1 MGSNTNRL
9 SIRPA
14 QEKDAEL
21 ILSFIREL
29 AVYENMEDQ
38 ITATAED
45 LRRSIFER
53 QQAEVIIGWIDHQ
66 PAAFAL
72 YFYNYS
78 TFLGKANLFLDDLYV
93 KEEFRGQGIGRAML
107 QYLSQTAVKNSCER
121 LDWLCL
127 DWNLAAAGFYKG
139 LGAQVLDD
147 RRVFRLSGERLAP
160 LAPSRSSWPPLPHRN
175 DPPLHQEEY
184 HE

>member
-45 LRRSIFER
+45 LRRSIFEKR
-53 QQAEVIIGWIDHQ
+53 QAEVVIGWIDHH

-93 KEEFRGQGIGRAML
+93 KEKFRGQGIGRAML
-107 QYLSQTAVKNSCER
+107 QYLSQTAVENSCER

-147 RRVFRLSGERLAP
+147 RRVFRLSGERLAAFAASGRP
-160 LAPSRSSWPPLPHRN
+160 TISSVGIP
-175 DPPLHQEEY
+175 
-184 HE
+184 